1 MIRKATPDDK
11 ITVLKFC
18 ENTFSWGDY
27 ISDVW
32 DYWLSEGNLF
42 VFEKNLPIGICHA
55 VFLKELVWIEGIR
68 VNPEFKRQGI
78 ASKLV
83 KQVESLAIQKQV
95 HSSLMLIDTQNKP
108 SLEMSQNLGY
118 TTYQTWN
125 FYSLLPKKN
134 ITFDNIYNN
143 TLKEIDFPHYVK
155 SWRWIPLE
163 KETISLLK
171 TKNCIIH
178 SGDSN
183 KTTAILEDSEHFK
196 KTLIVTLFAGSELNT
211 SNLLCFLQNYG
222 YEKNYQRVQILTKEN
237 LPEFEN
243 LDFKLSFHLKQK
255 LLS

>member
-11 ITVLKFC
+11 ITVLQFC

-32 DYWLSEGNLF
+32 DYWQSEGNLF
-42 VFEKNLPIGICHA
+42 VFEQNLPIGICHA
-55 VFLKELVWIEGIR
+55 VFLKGHVWIEGIR

-125 FYSLLPKKN
+125 FYSLIPEKN
-134 ITFDNIYNN
+134 TVFDISYDGTF
-143 TLKEIDFPHYVK
+143 KENEFPHYVK

-171 TKNCIIH
+171 SKNCIIH
-178 SGDSN
+178 SGNND

-196 KTLIVTLFAGSELNT
+196 KTLIVTLFAGSNLNT
-211 SNLLCFLQNYG
+211 ANLLCFLQNYG
-222 YEKNYQRVQILTKEN
+222 FEKNYQRVQILTKET
-237 LPEFEN
+237 LPKFEN
-243 LDFKLSFHLKQK
+243 LDFKLSFHLMQK